1 MSKETEYLTAEITH
15 NHHHHITED
24 STLKEIVQSDLSVAN
39 AVLDSLFVAWNSVK
53 TISSVCNLATTTMK
67 VLEQRRSLALKPNS
81 YTDII
86 NQQKTKAL
94 LNQNS
99 ISIPY
104 EPLE

>member
-1 MSKETEYLTAEITH
+1 MPKETEYLTSDI
-15 NHHHHITED
+15 NHASHHHINET
-24 STLKEIVQSDLSVAN
+24 STLQEIVQSDLSIAN

-67 VLEQRRSLALKPNS
+67 VVEQRRNLALKPAAYN
-81 YTDII
+81 DII

-99 ISIPY
+99 ITIPY